1 MRVHTLY
8 IGFCLLLGACAKDLQ
23 NRVDNRIASDVSAMK
38 TQRIQI
44 EKEVS
49 EPAVVRHESQPTAN
63 LTRAYFTLPTWADE
77 KLDLKSAVELPLKY
91 FLLDV
96 VDGRGKRVSYEH
108 GVDQNRL
115 IAIDYQ
121 GTIKGLFATIAGKLD
136 YAYEITEDEVIFR
149 AFVTRTFE
157 VAMFPGE
164 MAHRLGSVE
173 NSSSQNTNAAD
184 GAGASSFSATSP
196 GNTGEYANISGRMN
210 IWSDLRENIESL
222 LSEEGSYFVSESTS
236 SITVKD
242 RPSQLRIIETLVNN
256 INRIVTRQVILDIQL
271 VDITLSDANKM
282 GVDWSLVRQT
292 VNSAFRLTN
301 EPGAIFFDA
310 EGAGSSL
317 AFTRLGNSSLGTTH
331 FLVQALREQGKVSV
345 ETTPRIIALNNRP
358 AEIRMNGS
366 TFFIQRTA
374 INSVA
379 DAGVTTEAEQGVI
392 VTGFSLYLLPRIT
405 DEKVVLHLS
414 NNVTDLI
421 QIRTQSVGTT
431 QIESPE
437 FVEKVTNGSTVLKDG
452 ETLMLSGFRSF
463 RNRRDDAHTF
473 GLIPSGQ
480 QLESNYTESILLIT
494 ARIMG

>member
-1 MRVHTLY
+1 MRIYTLY
-8 IGFCLLLGACAKDLQ
+8 IWVCCMLMACSPDLAR
-23 NRVDNRIASDVSAMK
+23 RVDTQVAEDVATVKANRALEAQKITD
-38 TQRIQI
+38 Q
-44 EKEVS
+44 
-49 EPAVVRHESQPTAN
+49 PVVRHAKQPTPN
-63 LTRAYFTLPTWADE
+63 LTKQYFTVPTWADE

-96 VDGRGKRVSYEH
+96 VDGRGKRVSYEV
-108 GVDQNRL
+108 GVDQNQL
-115 IAIDYQ
+115 IAIDYK
-121 GTIKGLFATIAGKLD
+121 GTIEGLFATIAGKLD
-136 YAYEITEDEVIFR
+136 YAYEITEEEVIFR

-164 MAHRLGSVE
+164 MAHRIGSVE
-173 NSSSQNTNAAD
+173 NVSNQNTD
-184 GAGASSFSATSP
+184 TGGGANTTNFSATEL
-196 GNTGEYANISGRMN
+196 GNTGEYANISGQMN
-210 IWSDLRENIESL
+210 IWADLRENIESL
-222 LSEEGSYFVSESTS
+222 LSEEGTYFVSESTS

-242 RPSQLRIIETLVNN
+242 RPSQVAVIESVIND

-271 VDITLSDANKM
+271 VDITLNDANKL
-282 GVDWSLVRQT
+282 GIDWSLVRQT
-292 VNSAFRLTN
+292 VNTAFSVVN
-301 EPGAIFFDA
+301 QPGAIFLDS
-310 EGAGSSL
+310 EGDGGSL
-317 AFTRLGNSSLGTTH
+317 AFSRLGTSSLSGTN

-392 VTGFSLYLLPRIT
+392 VTGFSLYVLPRIIGG
-405 DEKVVLHLS
+405 KVVLHLS

-421 QIRTQSVGTT
+421 QIRTQTVGTT

-437 FVEKVTNGSTVLKDG
+437 FVEKATNGSTVLKDG

-463 RNRRDDAHTF
+463 RNRRDDAQTF

-480 QLESNYTESILLIT
+480 NLESSYTESILLIT
-494 ARIMG
+494 AKITG